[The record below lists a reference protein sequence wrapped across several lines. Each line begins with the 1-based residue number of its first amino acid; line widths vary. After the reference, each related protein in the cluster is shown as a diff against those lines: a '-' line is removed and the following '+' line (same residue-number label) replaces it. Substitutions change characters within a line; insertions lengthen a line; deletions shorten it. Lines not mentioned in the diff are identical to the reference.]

1 MRTRSAYQKLLH
13 DQEQLIRRPKLY
25 KAGKLWLVAGVTT
38 VSIGLTGFLG
48 TPAVHAA
55 TTDTDTTQVSATST
69 SASGTSSATANSV
82 ALTPAADSSS
92 AANATSTSTATKTG
106 SAASSATA
114 TTAAT
119 TEKQTTST
127 STTSTQKTATKA
139 VTSDNQ
145 VSSATPAAK
154 TEVDSDS
161 ATTTAQ
167 PAAASQSKTALET
180 DQASTTMPATTT
192 NSEPTD
198 TSDQTATVTAL
209 GAVSADA
216 ITQAKTEAADV
227 YATTG
232 VAQTLTAVAATTDLN
247 YAAGITD
254 ADLVATL
261 NADPTTTVPAG
272 DAGTITYTY
281 VNALTGETITEAHNP
296 FTGSGKL
303 TGTASDSYTTSSVGA
318 AVNVAAY
325 DINLMG
331 YKLLSDTSTLA
342 ATNYAAGA
350 YTATLYYLPLKDV
363 DIEWVDTDGNT
374 LLSFAMP
381 ARYANL
387 DDPYDATTGNLTIP
401 GYTLV
406 SMPANVTGTFNQ
418 VETSLSDTA
427 PVAVQFV
434 YQKTATSDDELYTS
448 VTTTDVNI
456 GQTGLGWATRPGSTY
471 DLDTDVTN
479 QAEQLAI
486 KEATGYTA
494 FASQGNKSGI
504 MSPNG
509 INYFVWSLSNMPV
522 TVNYVID
529 NHDGTTTTLYTTQLS
544 NDNYDTGQYFPVGNY
559 DTATTTAAAI
569 ADGNLNL
576 TGVTLE
582 KIDGSTTGTYGL
594 FGPQVTYYYNK
605 DTPAMTTSV
614 VSKTVNYVDQDG
626 TTLSPST
633 LELVGFTETTD
644 PITGAV
650 TVTPNKRTLGAVTLP
665 TIPGYHV
672 VASQDATDA
681 QSGQVVTNTSGNLT
695 YTVVY
700 EKDAVTPPD
709 NGGTGT
715 TPGGTDTG
723 TDTGSTPGNGADS
736 DNQTG
741 TDTNTDTDANTGT
754 STANPGDVTTGRQ
767 NDQTASNGKTTPTQQ
782 LATTISGDTASNAGR
797 TEQTVTHDKAGAAAS
812 FDLSATSGDAT
823 AKDSR
828 MTRYHNLPQTSENA
842 DNLGAVGLLGLLSAT
857 LGWFGLE
864 KRRHN

>member
-92 AANATSTSTATKTG
+92 AANATITSTATKTG
-106 SAASSATA
+106 SAASSDTA

-119 TEKQTTST
+119 TEAQTTST
-127 STTSTQKTATKA
+127 STSSTQKTATKA
-139 VTSDNQ
+139 VTSNSQ
-145 VSSATPAAK
+145 ASSAATTTK
-154 TEVDSDS
+154 TETDSDS
-161 ATTTAQ
+161 ATTAQ
-167 PAAASQSKTALET
+167 PAAASQSQTALET
-180 DQASTTMPATTT
+180 NQASTTIPTTTT
-192 NSEPTD
+192 NSENTV
-198 TSDQTATVTAL
+198 TSDQTATVTDL

-216 ITQAKTEAADV
+216 ITQAKTEVADV

-318 AVNVAAY
+318 AVNVASY

-374 LLSFAMP
+374 FLSYTLP

-387 DDPYDATTGNLTIP
+387 DDPYDATMGALAIP

-406 SMPANVTGTFNQ
+406 STPTNVTGTFDQ

-427 PVAVQFV
+427 PVTVQFV
-434 YQKTATSDDELYTS
+434 YEKTATSDDELYTS
-448 VTTTDVNI
+448 VPSTDVNV
-456 GQTGLGWATRPGSTY
+456 GQTGVGWISKPGNPY
-471 DLDTDVTN
+471 DLDTAVGN
-479 QAEQLAI
+479 QAEELAI
-486 KEATGYTA
+486 KESKGYTA

-509 INYFVWSLSNMPV
+509 INYFVWSFANAPI

-559 DTATTTAAAI
+559 DTATTTASAI
-569 ADGNLNL
+569 ANGNLNL

-582 KIDGSTTGTYGL
+582 KIDGSTTGTYGV
-594 FGPQVTYYYNK
+594 FGQQVTYYYNK

-626 TTLSPST
+626 NTLSAST

-672 VASQDATDA
+672 VVSQDATDA

-723 TDTGSTPGNGADS
+723 TDTGNTPGNGADS
-736 DNQTG
+736 GNQTG
-741 TDTNTDTDANTGT
+741 TDTSTGTDANTGT
-754 STANPGDVTTGRQ
+754 STANSGDVTTGKQ
-767 NDQTASNGKTTPTQQ
+767 NDQTASNGETTPTQQ
-782 LATTISGDTASNAGR
+782 LATTTSGDTASIAGQ
-797 TEQTVTHDKAGAAAS
+797 TEQTVTQDKSGAAAS
-812 FDLSATSGDAT
+812 FDLSANSGDAT

-842 DNLGAVGLLGLLSAT
+842 DNLGAAGLLGLLSAT

-864 KRRHN
+864 KRQHN